1 MGRNANMTRHTASA
15 FDTDLRDLGDA
26 IVDMGA
32 RAQRQITHAIDALV
46 KGNVELA
53 RSVKAEDATIDKLQH
68 DIETKAIGT
77 IARRQPFAVDLREM
91 VGALRIANDLERI
104 GDLAANVAKRAE
116 QLGDEKWTDGI
127 TIALRSMTQRVLDQ
141 LRHVIDSYDRRD
153 LAEAL
158 EVWAKDA
165 EIDALHNSIF
175 RQLLTYM
182 MEDPGNISLGMHLL
196 FCAKNIE
203 RIGDHA
209 TNIAESV
216 HYIVQGSAIPGERPK
231 LGAIPESN
239 PRAFH

>member
-1 MGRNANMTRHTASA
+1 MARHTTTA
-15 FDTDLRDLGDA
+15 FDVDLRDLADA
-26 IVDMGA
+26 IVDMGV
-32 RAQRQITHAIDALV
+32 RAQRQVTDAIDALV
-46 KGNVELA
+46 TGNVELA
-53 RSVKAEDATIDKLQH
+53 QSVKAEDATIDALQQE
-68 DIETKAIGT
+68 IEAKAIGT
-77 IARRQPFAVDLREM
+77 IARRQPLAVDLREI
-91 VGALRIANDLERI
+91 VGALRIASDLERI
-104 GDLAANVAKRAE
+104 GDLAANGAE
-116 QLGDEKWTDGI
+116 QLGDEKWTDEI

-153 LAEAL
+153 LAEAV
-158 EVWAKDA
+158 EVWTKDE

-182 MEDPGNISLGMHLL
+182 MEDTGNISLGMHLL

-231 LGAIPESN
+231 LGGIPKSN
-239 PRAFH
+239 PPSYH

>member
-1 MGRNANMTRHTASA
+1 MARHTTTA
-15 FDTDLRDLGDA
+15 FDADLQELIGA
-26 IVDMGA
+26 ILEMGA
-32 RAQRQITHAIDALV
+32 RAQQQTAGAIDALV
-46 KGNVELA
+46 QGNMELA
-53 RSVKAEDATIDKLQH
+53 RSVKASDAMIDALQH
-68 DIETKAIGT
+68 EIEDKAIGT
-77 IARRQPFAVDLREM
+77 IARRQPLAVDLREI
-91 VGALRIANDLERI
+91 VGALRIASDLERI

-116 QLGDEKWTDGI
+116 QLGGETRSDEI

-141 LRHVIDSYDRRD
+141 IRHVINSYDQRD

-158 EVWAKDA
+158 DVWKRDE

-196 FCAKNIE
+196 FCLKNIE

-216 HYIVQGSAIPGERPK
+216 HYIVQGVAIQGERPK
-231 LGAIPESN
+231 ISIIPQSN
-239 PRAFH
+239 PQSYH